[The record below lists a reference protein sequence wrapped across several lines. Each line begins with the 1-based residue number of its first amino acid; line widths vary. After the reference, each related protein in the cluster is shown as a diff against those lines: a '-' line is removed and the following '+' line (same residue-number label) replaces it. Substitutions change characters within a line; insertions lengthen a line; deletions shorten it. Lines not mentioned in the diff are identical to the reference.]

1 MKVSFDDK
9 ERPYI
14 LRSIKSTLHLMGT
27 GVHRDVWVNEGHAF
41 PPQLDVLEI
50 LRFLV
55 FIPLLALHFPGG
67 ATQEPND
74 DQLET

>member
-1 MKVSFDDK
+1 MKMSFDDK

-14 LRSIKSTLHLMGT
+14 LRSIKSTLHEMGT
-27 GVHRDVWVNEGHAF
+27 GVHGDVWVNEGHAF
-41 PPQLDVLEI
+41 PPQLFPLEI
-50 LRFLV
+50 VRDLV

-67 ATQEPND
+67 ATQEPNA

>member
-1 MKVSFDDK
+1 MSFDDK

-14 LRSIKSTLHLMGT
+14 LRSIKSTLHEMGT
-27 GVHRDVWVNEGHAF
+27 GVHGDVWVNEGHAF
-41 PPQLDVLEI
+41 PPQLFPLEI
-50 LRFLV
+50 VRDLV

-67 ATQEPND
+67 ATQEPNA

>member
-14 LRSIKSTLHLMGT
+14 LRSIKSTLHEMET

-55 FIPLLALHFPGG
+55 FIPMLALHFPGG
-67 ATQEPND
+67 ATQEPNG
-74 DQLET
+74 DQLDT

>member
-1 MKVSFDDK
+1 
-9 ERPYI
+9 
-14 LRSIKSTLHLMGT
+14 MGT
-27 GVHRDVWVNEGHAF
+27 GVHGDVWVNEGHAF
-41 PPQLDVLEI
+41 PPQLRNLEI